1 MRILALDSTAQT
13 ATVAL
18 CEDEKL
24 LAEYTINNGNTH
36 SETILPM
43 ISSML
48 DLFGCDVADIDAFA
62 CSAGPGSF
70 TGVRIGAAT
79 LKGLAFDRE
88 KKCVGVSTL
97 EALAY
102 NVNGC
107 GRIICSVMNA
117 RRGQVYNALFASDGE
132 RLCEDRA
139 LSIEE
144 LRAELCEKN
153 VSVVLCGDGTDIT
166 LKGFDGRVDAVAA
179 PNRLVCQSAYSVA
192 QVALRDIRA
201 GKTVTDIELTPVY
214 LRLSQAERERL
225 ARESGSLE
233 NNEKI
238 KGVK

>member
-1 MRILALDSTAQT
+1 MKILALDSTALT

-48 DLFGCDVADIDAFA
+48 DLFGCEVSDIDVFA

-88 KKCVGVSTL
+88 KPCVGVSTL

-102 NVNGC
+102 NVKGFDK
-107 GRIICSVMNA
+107 IICAVMNA
-117 RRGQVYNALFASDGE
+117 RRGQVYNALFSSDGE
-132 RLCEDRA
+132 RLCDDRA
-139 LSIEE
+139 LSIED
-144 LRAELCEKN
+144 LAAELSEKN
-153 VSVVLCGDGTDIT
+153 AEVIVCGDGTNIT
-166 LKGFDGRVDAVAA
+166 LDGFGDRVKATAA

-192 QVALRDIRA
+192 QVALRNMRD
-201 GKTVTDIELTPVY
+201 GKAVTDVELTPVY

-238 KGVK
+238 SNK

>member
-1 MRILALDSTAQT
+1 MKILALDSTALT

-48 DLFGCDVADIDAFA
+48 DLFGCEMSAIDAFA

-79 LKGLAFDRE
+79 LKGLAFDRQ
-88 KKCVGVSTL
+88 KPCVGVSTL

-102 NVNGC
+102 NVKGC
-107 GRIICSVMNA
+107 GKIICAVMNA
-117 RRGQVYNALFASDGE
+117 RRGQVYNALFSSDGE
-132 RLCEDRA
+132 RLCDDRA

-144 LRAELCEKN
+144 LAAELVEKN
-153 VSVVLCGDGTDIT
+153 AEVVVCGDGTDIT
-166 LKGFDGRVDAVAA
+166 LDGFGGRVKATAA

-192 QVALRDIRA
+192 QVALRNIRE
-201 GKTVTDIELTPVY
+201 GKEVTDVELTPVY

-238 KGVK
+238 AKK